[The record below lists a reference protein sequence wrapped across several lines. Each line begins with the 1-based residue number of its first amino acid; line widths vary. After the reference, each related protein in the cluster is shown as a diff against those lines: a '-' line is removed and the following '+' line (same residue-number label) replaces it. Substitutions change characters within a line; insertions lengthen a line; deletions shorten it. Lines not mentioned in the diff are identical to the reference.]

1 MINDLAS
8 VFSYALGGCRVIRRS
23 ADASARHG
31 TARLSTDEIGQLV
44 AAVEQ
49 FYKLAAK
56 RGVNF
61 VKTRVDQPE
70 K

>member
-1 MINDLAS
+1 MINHLAT
-8 VFSYALGGCRVIRRS
+8 G
-23 ADASARHG
+23 
-31 TARLSTDEIGQLV
+31 EIGQLV

-61 VKTRVDQPE
+61 V
-70 K
+70 